1 MTQEPRKFDF
11 FAPHFQADP
20 FPTYAEMRRSGPV
33 CLLEP
38 LGAWAVSRRR
48 PLVSR
53 LFMLAASVTTVAA
66 VAYAFLFTGA
76 FWILLSGAALTFVSS
91 FLNARLVLGAVTWQ
105 NHLARALVL
114 AGLVVLGWLAHP

>member
-1 MTQEPRKFDF
+1 MHVLVAVLGLVTAAVNVF
-11 FAPHFQADP
+11 
-20 FPTYAEMRRSGPV
+20 
-33 CLLEP
+33 
-38 LGAWAVSRRR
+38 GAWAVSRRR

-91 FLNARLVLGAVTWQ
+91 FLNARLVLGEVRWQ